1 MKEVFE
7 PEPRPKVMKT
17 NIQKIAKLVSR
28 RITEYGYNVF
38 VSLSR
43 KSESRYLEVRLSKT
57 RKITIRISDH
67 PADKLN
73 KFEFDIHTLTRRK
86 GSLDYLEMLDAF
98 KQIVREKRRDAEII
112 NPENSGKE

>member
-1 MKEVFE
+1 MKAGFD

-17 NIQKIAKLVSR
+17 NIQKIAKHVAR

-67 PADKLN
+67 PADKSN
-73 KFEFDIHTLTRRK
+73 KFEFDIHTIIKRK

-98 KQIVREKRRDAEII
+98 KQIVSEKSLDAVKI
-112 NPENSGKE
+112 NPENQGKE